1 LANKD
6 IIRKKVYVGMSG
18 GVDSSVSAFLLKQ
31 AGYDVTGVFIRVWQ
45 PEGSACT
52 WKDERRDAMRVAAHL
67 GIPFVTL
74 DLRDAY
80 KKGVVDYMIREY
92 KEGHIPNPD
101 VMCNREVKF
110 GAFYTWAKDM
120 GADYIA
126 TGHYARTR
134 DGQLYEGHDTNKDQ
148 SYFLWTLTQD
158 ELTHVLFPIGHLD
171 KKEVRSIG
179 EKAGIPVFDKKD
191 SQGVCFIG
199 HIDMKEFL
207 KEYIDTQEGDVLDI
221 QGNKI
226 GTHQGALL
234 YTNGERHAFHLFT
247 QSNEQKRLYVIDKDV
262 QKNTITVG
270 ELEDLQKHNTASQAT
285 GVTLKDTVLR
295 ISQED
300 LQTHVREKKVTCRTR
315 YRQEKVQVES
325 MSTLDKTLTLTL
337 VNQPVV
343 SAGQSVVLYVDDLC
357 VGGGVLE

>member
-1 LANKD
+1 
-6 IIRKKVYVGMSG
+6 MSG
-18 GVDSSVSAFLLKQ
+18 GVDSSVSALLLQQ

-74 DLRDAY
+74 DLRAAY

-92 KEGHIPNPD
+92 TQGNIPNPD

-110 GAFYTWAKDM
+110 GAFYTWAREQ

-126 TGHYARTR
+126 TGHYAQTKD
-134 DGQLYEGHDTNKDQ
+134 DGQLYEGIDTNKDQ

-158 ELTHVLFPIGHLD
+158 ELQHTLFPIGHLE
-171 KKEVRSIG
+171 KKEVRRLG

-207 KEYIDTQEGDVLDI
+207 KEYIDVKQGDVLDT
-221 QGNKI
+221 QGNII
-226 GTHQGALL
+226 GSHQGALL
-234 YTNGERHAFHLFT
+234 YTHGERHAFTLFSQQT
-247 QSNEQKRLYVIDKDV
+247 NQKRLYVIDKDIE
-262 QKNTITVG
+262 KNTITVG
-270 ELEDLQKHNTASQAT
+270 ELGDLQKHNTHSQ
-285 GVTLKDTVLR
+285 GITLKNIILR
-295 ISQED
+295 ISQEE
-300 LQTHVREKKVTCRTR
+300 LQACVQEKKVTCRTR
-315 YRQEKVQVES
+315 YRQEKIQVES
-325 MSTLDKTLTLTL
+325 MSVLDKTLTLTL
-337 VNQPVV
+337 VNQPIV
-343 SAGQSVVLYVDDLC
+343 SAGQSVVIYIDDLC
-357 VGGGVLE
+357 VGGAVLI